1 MNVTVGKRFE
11 FSPWNICPQ
20 GNFRLMEAPGGSA
33 SGFAPAALAF
43 PAWGQ
48 ALSKRMREDEGGS
61 PPRAQYENIHNIRE
75 DRF

>member
-1 MNVTVGKRFE
+1 MGAGDPMNVTVGKRFE
-11 FSPWNICPQ
+11 FSPWDICPQ

-48 ALSKRMREDEGGS
+48 ALSKRMRAEV
-61 PPRAQYENIHNIRE
+61 PREPNMKIFTI
-75 DRF
+75 